1 MSENVPI
8 MTILDSVC
16 LHAEDADDSKDVSRK
31 LGYLRKRK
39 QNISGAK
46 RSDGKGA
53 KNSRKYARTSYI
65 MNEKFLWD

>member
-39 QNISGAK
+39 QNILAEP
-46 RSDGKGA
+46 KGQ
-53 KNSRKYARTSYI
+53 T
-65 MNEKFLWD
+65 EKG